1 MYITL
6 LTAQY
11 VMKRFFI
18 LISIASICFGCVN
31 NSNKANESK
40 ITVESNFPSDK
51 LEFASFTDT
60 TVYHIANIDSMPC
73 LNVTFDITYPLA
85 TGVAGN
91 DQLLVKDFI
100 ANCVGKEYANKVSV
114 EDAVKAFT
122 NSEIKRYKSEV
133 CGSTPEAK
141 IVGES
146 WMNYEYFA
154 KNNILYNAHG
164 ILSYSCYVYTFT
176 GGAHGMNTTSCYVYD
191 VYENQEIGINSI
203 FKEESLPNVLSL
215 IKEQLALHEGAE
227 SIDMSYVNVT
237 ENFYADET
245 GIHWIYNPYEIAP
258 YAVGSIEVVLPYS
271 KIENYFLENTPI
283 KSIL

>member
-1 MYITL
+1 
-6 LTAQY
+6 
-11 VMKRFFI
+11 MKRFFI
-18 LISIASICFGCVN
+18 LVSIALICFGCVN
-31 NSNKANESK
+31 NPNKTNVSK

-51 LEFASFTDT
+51 LEFSSFTDS

-73 LNVTFDITYPLA
+73 LNVTVDITYPLA

-91 DQLLVKDFI
+91 DQLLIKDFV
-100 ANCVGKEYANKVSV
+100 ANCIGKEFAGKATI
-114 EDAVKAFT
+114 EDAVKALT
-122 NSEIKRYKSEV
+122 NSEIKKYKSEV
-133 CGSTPEAK
+133 CGSTPETK
-141 IVGES
+141 VIGEN
-146 WMNYEYFA
+146 WMNYEYYT

-203 FKEESLPNVLSL
+203 FKEEFLPNILSL
-215 IKEQLALHEGAE
+215 LREQLASHECAE

-237 ENFYADET
+237 ENFFADEV

-258 YAVGSIEVVLPYS
+258 YAVGVIEVVLPYS
-271 KIENYFLENTPI
+271 KIENYFTENTPI